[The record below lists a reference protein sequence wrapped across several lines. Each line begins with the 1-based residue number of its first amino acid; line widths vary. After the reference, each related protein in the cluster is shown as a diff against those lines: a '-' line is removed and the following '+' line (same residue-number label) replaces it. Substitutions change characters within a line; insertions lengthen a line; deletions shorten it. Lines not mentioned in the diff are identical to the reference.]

1 MEKKKKTGYKILLT
15 SLTIAAILSNV
26 SMQEVNAA
34 EENRSNEVALKQ
46 EVTVFSL
53 FIQLFVPFS
62 SNDVNA
68 VGNGELIRN
77 ESVFILVGRDNTL
90 KELFRYGNFWCK
102 LKGVQVKKTTNCK
115 LDEFI
120 EMRCKLEKNI

>member
-34 EENRSNEVALKQ
+34 EENRSNEVALEQ

-53 FIQLFVPFS
+53 FIQLFVPFF

-68 VGNGELIRN
+68 VGNDELIRN
-77 ESVFILVGRDNTL
+77 ESGVILVGRDNTL
-90 KELFRYGNFWCK
+90 ANTK
-102 LKGVQVKKTTNCK
+102 
-115 LDEFI
+115 
-120 EMRCKLEKNI
+120 

>member
-34 EENRSNEVALKQ
+34 EENRSNEVAPEQ

-53 FIQLFVPFS
+53 FIQLFVPFF

-68 VGNGELIRN
+68 VGNGELIRDEN
-77 ESVFILVGRDNTL
+77 GVILVGRDNTL
-90 KELFRYGNFWCK
+90 TELFKYS
-102 LKGVQVKKTTNCK
+102 
-115 LDEFI
+115 
-120 EMRCKLEKNI
+120 NI

>member
-34 EENRSNEVALKQ
+34 EENRSNEVAPEQ

-53 FIQLFVPFS
+53 FIQLFVSFF

-68 VGNGELIRN
+68 VGNGELIRDEN
-77 ESVFILVGRDNTL
+77 GVILVGRDNTL
-90 KELFRYGNFWCK
+90 KELFRYGNF
-102 LKGVQVKKTTNCK
+102 
-115 LDEFI
+115 
-120 EMRCKLEKNI
+120 

>member
-34 EENRSNEVALKQ
+34 EENRSNEVAPEQ

-53 FIQLFVPFS
+53 FIQLFVPFF

-77 ESVFILVGRDNTL
+77 ENGVILVGRDNTL
-90 KELFRYGNFWCK
+90 KELFRYS
-102 LKGVQVKKTTNCK
+102 
-115 LDEFI
+115 
-120 EMRCKLEKNI
+120 NI

>member
-34 EENRSNEVALKQ
+34 EENRSNEVAPEQ

-53 FIQLFVPFS
+53 FIHLFVPFF

-68 VGNGELIRN
+68 VGNGELIRDEN
-77 ESVFILVGRDNTL
+77 GVILVGRDNTL
-90 KELFRYGNFWCK
+90 KELFRYGN
-102 LKGVQVKKTTNCK
+102 
-115 LDEFI
+115 I
-120 EMRCKLEKNI
+120 

>member
-1 MEKKKKTGYKILLT
+1 MEKKYRPGYKTLLTT

-34 EENRSNEVALKQ
+34 EENRSNEVAPEQ

-53 FIQLFVPFS
+53 FIQLFVPFF

-68 VGNGELIRN
+68 VGNGELIRDEN
-77 ESVFILVGRDNTL
+77 GVILVGRDNTL
-90 KELFRYGNFWCK
+90 KELFRYGNF
-102 LKGVQVKKTTNCK
+102 
-115 LDEFI
+115 
-120 EMRCKLEKNI
+120 

>member
-34 EENRSNEVALKQ
+34 EENRSNEVALEQ

-53 FIQLFVPFS
+53 FIQLFVPFF

-68 VGNGELIRN
+68 VGNGELIRDEN
-77 ESVFILVGRDNTL
+77 GFILVGRDNTL
-90 KELFRYGNFWCK
+90 KELFRYGNF
-102 LKGVQVKKTTNCK
+102 
-115 LDEFI
+115 
-120 EMRCKLEKNI
+120 

>member
-1 MEKKKKTGYKILLT
+1 MEKKYRPGYKTLLT

-34 EENRSNEVALKQ
+34 EENRSNEVAPEQ

-53 FIQLFVPFS
+53 FIQLFVPFF

-68 VGNGELIRN
+68 VGNGELIRDEN
-77 ESVFILVGRDNTL
+77 GVILVGRDNTL
-90 KELFRYGNFWCK
+90 KELFRYGNF
-102 LKGVQVKKTTNCK
+102 
-115 LDEFI
+115 
-120 EMRCKLEKNI
+120 